1 MAPRLSETPAPAPVP
16 ALAPWLPDA
25 PAQPV
30 DLEDHETPPDPI
42 LAGPASA
49 TSCLGLAAEHLTSY
63 RISHLS
69 LNAIISGLS
78 LAPLQE
84 LSRGW

>member
-1 MAPRLSETPAPAPVP
+1 MAPRLPEAQ
-16 ALAPWLPDA
+16 
-25 PAQPV
+25 AQPV
-30 DLEDHETPPDPI
+30 DLEDHESTPDPI

-49 TSCLGLAAEHLTSY
+49 TYCLGLAAEHLTSY